1 MSPPKIV
8 WQNKGNKYMA
18 YDRAL
23 DMVLVIVNIK
33 KKIPI
38 LERAHSLEW
47 KIEYIALNI

>member
-23 DMVLVIVNIK
+23 DTVLLIVNIK
-33 KKIPI
+33 KNSI
-38 LERAHSLEW
+38 LERAHSLE
-47 KIEYIALNI
+47 